1 MSAECSQHLPRAV
14 PGHACRLDEAA
25 RVLEVRG
32 PSREAALLHPGRHSR
47 LPGRAWGRLQGAA
60 MPRGAWCSNPR
71 PPSILH
77 WARTPHTHHYPT
89 HNAAGVSSSATSD
102 SESQAQR
109 PGGPLPLS
117 LLPGVAPGGRGSL
130 ACPPAPSQPEG
141 GHACGKGLSKQATR
155 ARTIQRVRPSPQC
168 DGHSGPYPEH
178 SGRGQH
184 WVWRNWPAFALG
196 RPGSSHSG
204 PPTLGQRLLW
214 GPQPG
219 PWP

>member
-1 MSAECSQHLPRAV
+1 MLTAPS
-14 PGHACRLDEAA
+14 PG
-25 RVLEVRG
+25 G
-32 PSREAALLHPGRHSR
+32 SRT
-47 LPGRAWGRLQGAA
+47 RLQAGRGGKG
-60 MPRGAWCSNPR
+60 PRGQRAESGGRTSSPRKTQSAPRTSLGAPPRCSHAERGLVFQPPC

-109 PGGPLPLS
+109 PGSPLPLS

-168 DGHSGPYPEH
+168 DGRSGPYPEH

-196 RPGSSHSG
+196 RPGSSHPG

>member
-1 MSAECSQHLPRAV
+1 MPAGWTRRQGSSRSEGRVGRPHFFTQEDTVGSQDELGGASKVQPCREG
-14 PGHACRLDEAA
+14 PG
-25 RVLEVRG
+25 V
-32 PSREAALLHPGRHSR
+32 
-47 LPGRAWGRLQGAA
+47 
-60 MPRGAWCSNPR
+60 

-89 HNAAGVSSSATSD
+89 HNASGVSSSATSD

-117 LLPGVAPGGRGSL
+117 LLPGMAPGGRGSL

-168 DGHSGPYPEH
+168 DGRSSPYPEH

-196 RPGSSHSG
+196 RRGSSHPG